1 MQGEQRISLKW
12 PRKQQIMYSSDTRQ
26 AARQIV
32 RESLDQI
39 LAGKYQIPSLEEMVS
54 ILRKNFDHPFDE
66 YKISQRIKRSHLAWS
81 ESQIMDELER
91 QKRHYENEL
100 RVNLKVAALN
110 TIEEI
115 ENLIRSLK
123 YNISEWKIKNL

>member
-1 MQGEQRISLKW
+1 
-12 PRKQQIMYSSDTRQ
+12 MYSSDIKK

-39 LAGKYQIPSLEEMVS
+39 LAGTYQIPSLEEMVS
-54 ILRKNFDHPFDE
+54 ILESNFDHSFDE
-66 YKISQRIKRSHLAWS
+66 YKATQRIKRSHLDWS
-81 ESQIMDELER
+81 EMQVSDELDR

-115 ENLIRSLK
+115 ENLINSL
-123 YNISEWKIKNL
+123 NHTIVEWKIVNL